1 LDSGELSLTFSRA
14 ARLKSTER
22 NALNRELQKPLKRR
36 ELQERRARKI
46 VEDLARALG
55 VSPEEVERVDYRIDP
70 QRDED
75 GTINSF
81 IIYLWDAPPEFLA
94 KIEGL
99 VNGRWVRIGPVL

>member
-1 LDSGELSLTFSRA
+1 
-14 ARLKSTER
+14 
-22 NALNRELQKPLKRR
+22 
-36 ELQERRARKI
+36 
-46 VEDLARALG
+46 
-55 VSPEEVERVDYRIDP
+55 VDYRIDP